1 MCIRDRY
8 CVHTSFI
15 YAKSVNKIF
24 QHHQSSQ
31 HAMLLRFALFS
42 RGENIVIRKR
52 WGLAS
57 KIIFSGLNTFMCT
70 YTLRAHL
77 MPSFSDLFQNVG
89 LTSFLFAV
97 QHCTAYRMPTSPSR
111 LAGQR
116 LSVSGLTKATNNL
129 SLPAVKSTCSAS
141 SLYTTQSGR
150 KYCDTQ
156 ALSFGVQIIFGLNTP
171 MCTYR
176 DSPHFHLSINLGYS
190 FGYMHHCFSRIPL
203 PFMTLRGRASH
214 SPTLQLHKKS
224 HLLL

>member
-1 MCIRDRY
+1 MRRFSLCTSRSGGKH
-8 CVHTSFI
+8 CSTEALGFGVQVTSFGPNAFRRAAI
-15 YAKSVNKIF
+15 LGAHILYLCQIGKQNFPTPSVKSTCYAF
-24 QHHQSSQ
+24 
-31 HAMLLRFALFS
+31 RFALLGRGGKIRS
-42 RGENIVIRKR
+42 RQALSFGVQIISY
-52 WGLAS
+52 GLS
-57 KIIFSGLNTFMCT
+57 TSMCT

-141 SLYTTQSGR
+141 SLCTTQSGR

-156 ALSFGVQIIFGLNTP
+156 ALGFGVQITSYGPNTF
-171 MCTYR
+171 MCNYTETV
-176 DSPHFHLSINLGYS
+176 HTFI
-190 FGYMHHCFSRIPL
+190 
-203 PFMTLRGRASH
+203 
-214 SPTLQLHKKS
+214 
-224 HLLL
+224 